1 MNVLVSACL
10 LGRAC
15 RYDQKSKKCID
26 EIDEIDGINGI
37 DGITWIPVC
46 PECDGGLPTP
56 RPPAEIVGDKVINSV
71 GVDVTAE
78 YEKGAMIALRTALL
92 HDCRVAVL
100 KERSPSCG
108 TDGVYDGSFS
118 GKLRD
123 GMGVTA
129 KLLSQNGIRVVGE
142 SEFLS
147 EGFKI

>member
-1 MNVLVSACL
+1 MNILISACL

-15 RYDQKSKKCID
+15 RYDRKSKKCIGD
-26 EIDEIDGINGI
+26 I

-71 GVDVTAE
+71 GIDVTAE
-78 YEKGAMIALRTALL
+78 YEKGAMIAFRTATL

-100 KERSPSCG
+100 KEKSPSCG

-129 KLLSQNGIRVVGE
+129 KLLSQHGIRVVGE

-147 EGFKI
+147 EDFKI